1 MKVLAAVV
9 ADFQTGNV
17 AARSRLGDD
26 LRGEPVVRRTLR
38 RVLACGRFAGVHLL
52 VDPSQEAQARRA
64 AEGLEV
70 AVETHAAG
78 RVPWRGYMA
87 AARKWAL
94 DGWRGGLLGATVFDE
109 SCHPWVLEALARRE
123 QADAVADIHPAA
135 ALLDPGLTA
144 AVVDHYAG
152 IAEDA
157 RLAFTQAPPG
167 LAPAVYASGLVADM
181 ARQVQPLCRTLA
193 YRPAGPQ
200 KDMMMQPCHFAC
212 DARIAHAWGRC
223 LADTDT
229 GFRRLE
235 AILESAGAV
244 EPDAAGIAE
253 FLRARRYTPTGV
265 LPAEV
270 EIELTTEDPLAEST
284 LRPRGRAVG
293 KRGPMPPAMFGRL
306 IEELASRGDV
316 RVVLGG
322 FGDPLRHP
330 EWPELLRACRAADI
344 FALAVRTPGLDLDR
358 QASAVLHEHAVDV
371 LNVLLDAN
379 FPETYRRL
387 HGVDGF
393 EQVTARLEDF
403 FAVQAGLQRPVPLV
417 VPEMIKTHAT
427 LDEMEA
433 FYDRWVNRCG
443 SAVIVGPSRYGGRW
457 PDLAVMDMSPPTRQP
472 CARVFDRLMV
482 LADGRVTACDQ
493 DFTGEHAI
501 GSIRQ
506 DSLAAIWSGPA
517 MTALRRS
524 HLERRFDGL
533 PLCPA
538 CSEWH
543 RP

>member
-1 MKVLAAVV
+1 MKILAAVV
-9 ADFQTGNV
+9 ADFQMGNV
-17 AARSRLGDD
+17 TPRSRLGDD
-26 LRGEPVVRRTLR
+26 LRGEPVIRRTLR
-38 RVLACGRFAGVHLL
+38 RVLAAGRFSGVHLL
-52 VDPSQEAQARRA
+52 VDPSQEAAARRA
-64 AEGLEV
+64 CDGLDV

-135 ALLDPGLTA
+135 ALLDPKLTA
-144 AVVDHYAG
+144 AVVDHYKG

-167 LAPAVYASGLVADM
+167 LSAAVYAASLLADM

-193 YRPAGPQ
+193 YRPAEPQ
-200 KDMMMQPCHFAC
+200 KDMIMQPCHLAC
-212 DARIAHAWGRC
+212 QARVAHAWGRC

-229 GFRRLE
+229 GFERVA
-235 AILESAGAV
+235 AILEQVGAD
-244 EPDAAGIAE
+244 EPDADAVAE
-253 FLRARRYTPTGV
+253 FLRTRRWTPTGM

-293 KRGPMPPAMFGRL
+293 SRGPMPPALFGRL
-306 IEELASRGDV
+306 IEELASRGDI

-330 EWPELLRACRAADI
+330 QWPELLRLCRAADI
-344 FALAVRTPGLDLDR
+344 FALAVRTPALDLDR
-358 QASAVLHEHAVDV
+358 RASAVLHEQAVDV

-379 FPETYRRL
+379 TPETYRRV
-387 HGVDGF
+387 HGVDAF
-393 EQVTARLEDF
+393 EQVTANLEGF
-403 FAVQAGLQRPVPLV
+403 FAVQAELQRPVPLV

-433 FYDRWVNRCG
+433 FYDRWINRCG
-443 SAVIVGPSRYGGRW
+443 SAVIAGPSCYGGRW

-472 CARVFDRLMV
+472 CARVFERLTV

-501 GSIRQ
+501 GSIGEE
-506 DSLAAIWSGPA
+506 SLAAIWSGPA
-517 MTALRRS
+517 MASLRRS
-524 HLERRFDGL
+524 HLEKRYDGL
-533 PLCPA
+533 PLCPE
-538 CSEWH
+538 CREWH